1 MKHRILT
8 LEQIERLR
16 EILLGRCQKLIGEM
30 SAHSSAHPQHGRSP
44 RVWRVVEC
52 DSKNDWG
59 MVGGT
64 EVSIWL
70 VTEDSVSEA
79 AHGSSRAPG
88 ARDGMYHSLGHAAF
102 CVHPTELLCWFDYQV
117 GPRYGLGRRLELATS
132 PEGAIY
138 ISSEL
143 DAWRS

>member
-8 LEQIERLR
+8 LEQIELLR
-16 EILLGRCQKLIGEM
+16 GILLGRCQKLIGEM
-30 SAHSSAHPQHGRSP
+30 SEYSSAHSQQGRSP

-70 VTEDSVSEA
+70 VTEDCVSEA
-79 AHGSSRAPG
+79 PHGSIRTPG
-88 ARDGMYHSLGHAAF
+88 DRDGMYHFQAHGAF
-102 CVHPTELLCWFDYQV
+102 YIHPTELLCWFDYQV
-117 GPRYGLGRRLELATS
+117 GPRYGLGCRIELATS
-132 PEGAIY
+132 IDGAVY
-138 ISSEL
+138 ISSER
-143 DAWRS
+143 DTWRS